1 MKSII
6 AGILRHQAEILR
18 RGLGYNM
25 RNFYLVEM
33 VLPNGL
39 PGSISYAMVIEEL
52 ENMAD
57 ELENE
62 E

>member
-6 AGILRHQAEILR
+6 AGIFRNQAEILR
-18 RGLGYNM
+18 RGLGDKPF
-25 RNFYLVEM
+25 NFYLVEM

-39 PGSISYAMVIEEL
+39 PGNISYQMVIKEL